1 MKSIN
6 GRYDASSAQTVNNF
20 PDSIFGRPREV
31 FKEVVIGLVDPM
43 LTLPLFAAPFHQ
55 EVELLDE

>member
-43 LTLPLFAAPFHQ
+43 LTPNPPKR
-55 EVELLDE
+55 